1 MALQGTQEHSSKLAA
16 LPTFSPR
23 FFVLLAFC
31 AALYYGAAKL
41 GLLLA
46 LAHSNATPVWPPS
59 GLALALFL
67 LLGRRAWPAVMAGAW
82 IANALTF
89 VDNQAASGA
98 VIAVTSGAIAAGNTL
113 EALIAAHIMRSFG
126 DGKTE
131 FRSQLGV
138 YRFCACIA
146 SAAIVAAAIG
156 TLSLTA
162 SGIVPPE
169 AAVRIAGTWWIGD
182 FLGMLIVTPACMLPF
197 AAPARMR
204 LLPVG
209 LLALVTLAVSGALFA
224 DSALTAGLPRFAPY
238 MLLAPVL
245 WAALK
250 YGRAAVILQL
260 LVIGA
265 VAVPLTAAQHG
276 PFASGVQHQSL
287 LSLCA
292 FLIVLAVVGYVICA
306 DRLAFD
312 DIESASGE
320 AAEESWMPLALLI
333 GCLALT
339 VSAWSFVSNDT
350 ERRARERFDVA
361 ADAVRARLVEKLN
374 AYESLLRSGSALFE
388 ASQQVEQGEWE
399 AFVRG
404 LNLPQNYP
412 GVMGLGYAAHIPAP
426 RADAIVAAIRADGQ
440 PTFRIWPEG
449 RRELYV
455 PVTFLEPQTEANAA
469 AVGYDMHAEAA
480 RARAIDEAALTGR
493 LSATGPV
500 RLVQQARS
508 EPYAGFLMF
517 IPILEH
523 GGAQP
528 GGAQTMRGFVY
539 CPLRLIDLV
548 NGIFGT
554 GLDETKLEIFDGVLD
569 GPLMFASSAA
579 NGNRSYLTELHSV
592 QWVQI
597 GDVGHQWVL
606 RITPTSL
613 FDASVD
619 QGKPFIVLVL
629 GTMVSLLFFGI
640 SRNLAEARK
649 HALVTVNQSSARLKE
664 KSDILAESEASFKLL
679 TSAIR
684 NHAILKLDPSG
695 RIVSWNAGAKRLF
708 GYDAGEIVG
717 RDVGI
722 LANPPGS
729 AGAPSGQAA
738 MLAALEQ
745 GQFEETQ
752 VRYRRDGSSF
762 LALAELF
769 PIVSEAGREMGFA
782 TIIRDVTDDK
792 AAEQELFDAK
802 VKAEA
807 ASEAKSAFVANMSH
821 ELRTPMNAVLGIAQL
836 LSHTDLTRDQQN
848 YLQMIS
854 VAGRSLL
861 AVINDVLDFSKIEAN
876 KLEIVV
882 EPFTLDDIVDSVASV
897 MAVNAADKPVT
908 VSICVAAD
916 VPHGLVGDAQ
926 RIGQILVN
934 LVSNAIKFTER
945 GSVALDI
952 SCTRPE
958 AGMCDLEFCVDDS
971 GIGMDEHEVATLFTP
986 FSQADASMAR
996 RFGGTGLGLAISQR
1010 FAALMGGR
1018 IRVESVA
1025 GAGSGFTFAVRL
1037 KVHAVP
1043 DPYALAPEFSGLH
1056 LLYAEEDTA
1065 LHRCALELA
1074 KRWGWS
1080 IDVVS
1085 STAMLAERL
1094 ADYAR
1099 AGQRCDLILASAS
1112 LAGAFPAGAID
1123 AVPARLAAGQAARI
1137 CLTDAYVVGARAQ
1150 LRPDNA
1156 DAVVN
1161 RPLTR
1166 SALYRAMSGHGA
1178 SGRAD
1183 PLMPQNKPL
1192 AGISVLLAEDNPLN
1206 QVVACGMLEM
1216 AGASVHIVANGSEAV
1231 SMLKQNPASFDLVLM
1246 DVQMPV
1252 MDGFSATESIRRDLG
1267 MSLPVLAMSAGVTMV
1282 EQARCQQAGM
1292 NDFIPKPV
1300 EADVLVA
1307 TILRYGRRE
1316 RAPVASRPAA
1326 DGVFDIGRLEA
1337 MAGHDSAQKGKLVAL
1352 VRKAIAYGAETAGQ
1366 IHVAL
1371 AAGAPGAA
1379 ADGLHSL
1386 RGTLGTLGA
1395 KRFVRASSE
1404 AERLLRSGRAGPED
1418 VRAMLD
1424 LVWAEQAHTV
1434 DLAEAWLRAQD
1445 AAPTSNEV

>member
-1 MALQGTQEHSSKLAA
+1 MALQGTQEQSSKLASI
-16 LPTFSPR
+16 PTFSPR

-67 LLGRRAWPAVMAGAW
+67 LLGKRAWPAVMAGAW
-82 IANALTF
+82 IANAVAF
-89 VDNQAASGA
+89 ADNQAGSGA
-98 VIAVTSGAIAAGNTL
+98 VIAVTAGAMALGNTL
-113 EALIAAHIMRSFG
+113 EAFIASRIMRSFG
-126 DGKTE
+126 DGKTA

-156 TLSLTA
+156 TVSLTA
-162 SGIVPPE
+162 SGIVAPD
-169 AAVRIAGTWWIGD
+169 AALRIAGTWWIGD
-182 FLGMLIVTPACMLPF
+182 FLGMLIITPACMLPF
-197 AAPARMR
+197 AAPARLR
-204 LLPVG
+204 LLPVC
-209 LLALVTLAVSGALFA
+209 LLTLMTLAVSGALFSDHKMTA
-224 DSALTAGLPRFAPY
+224 DLPRFVPY
-238 MLLAPVL
+238 ILLLPVL

-292 FLIVLAVVGYVICA
+292 FLIVVAVVGYVICA

-312 DIESASGE
+312 DIESTGSD

-350 ERRARERFDVA
+350 ERRARERFDAA
-361 ADAVRARLVEKLN
+361 ADAVRERLVDKLS
-374 AYESLLRSGSALFE
+374 AYESLLRSGAALFE
-388 ASQQVEQGEWE
+388 ASRQVDKSEWE
-399 AFVRG
+399 AFVGG
-404 LNLPQNYP
+404 LNLPQHYP
-412 GVMGLGYAAHIPAP
+412 GVMGLGYAAHIPAS
-426 RADAIVAAIRADGQ
+426 RADAILAAVRADGQ
-440 PTFRIWPEG
+440 SAFRVWPEG
-449 RRELYV
+449 RRDFYV
-455 PVTFLEPQTEANAA
+455 PVTFLEPQTEANANA
-469 AVGYDMHAEAA
+469 LGYDMHAEAA

-493 LSATGPV
+493 LSATGPI
-500 RLVQQARS
+500 RLVQQTRS

-517 IPILEH
+517 IPIFDKH
-523 GGAQP
+523 GARSGSAQS
-528 GGAQTMRGFVY
+528 MRGFVF
-539 CPLRLIDLV
+539 CPLRMIDLV

-554 GLDETKLEIFDGVLD
+554 GLDQTKLEIFDGALD
-569 GPLMFASSAA
+569 GPLMFESSAA
-579 NGNRSYLTELHSV
+579 SGNRSYLTQLNSV
-592 QWVQI
+592 QRMQI

-664 KSDILAESEASFKLL
+664 KSDILAESEARFKLL

-684 NHAILKLDPSG
+684 NHAILNLDPGG

-708 GYDAGEIVG
+708 GYDAEDVVG

-722 LANPPGS
+722 LANPPGA

-769 PIVSEAGREMGFA
+769 PIVSEAGQEMGFA
-782 TIIRDVTDDK
+782 TIIRDVTHDK

-897 MAVNAADKPVT
+897 MALNAADKPVT
-908 VSICVAAD
+908 VSVCVAAD

-934 LVSNAIKFTER
+934 LVSNAIKFTGR
-945 GSVALDI
+945 GSVSLNI
-952 SCTRPE
+952 GCTRAE
-958 AGMCDLEFCVDDS
+958 TGFCALEFRVDDS
-971 GIGMDEHEVATLFTP
+971 GIGMNEDEVASLFTP

-1010 FAALMGGR
+1010 FAALMGGQ

-1037 KVHAVP
+1037 KINPVP
-1043 DPYALAPEFSGLH
+1043 DPYALPPEFSGLH
-1056 LLYAEEDTA
+1056 LLYAEEDAA
-1065 LHRCALELA
+1065 LHRSALELA

-1080 IDVVS
+1080 IDVVA
-1085 STAMLAERL
+1085 STAMLAARL

-1099 AGQRCDLILASAS
+1099 AGQRCDVILASAR
-1112 LAGAFPAGAID
+1112 LAGAFPAGAMG
-1123 AVPARLAAGQAARI
+1123 AVRARLGAGETARI

-1150 LRPDNA
+1150 LRPDNT
-1156 DAVVN
+1156 DAIVN

-1166 SALYRAMSGHGA
+1166 PALYRALCGHGA
-1178 SGRAD
+1178 SGRTD
-1183 PLMPQNKPL
+1183 PLTPHHKPL

-1231 SMLKQNPASFDLVLM
+1231 SMLRHNPTSFDLVLM

-1252 MDGFSATESIRRDLG
+1252 MDGFTATESIRRDLG

-1282 EQARCQQAGM
+1282 EQARCRQAGM

-1300 EADVLVA
+1300 DADVLVA
-1307 TILRYGRRE
+1307 TIMRYGRRE
-1316 RAPVASRPAA
+1316 RASAASRPAP
-1326 DGVFDIGRLEA
+1326 GEVFDIGRLEA
-1337 MAGHDSAQKGKLVAL
+1337 MAAHDSAQKDRLVAL
-1352 VRKAIAYGAETAGQ
+1352 VRKAIVFGAETAVQ
-1366 IHVAL
+1366 IRDAL
-1371 AAGAPGAA
+1371 AAGTAGVA

-1395 KRFVRASSE
+1395 KRFVRASAE
-1404 AERLLRSGRAGPED
+1404 AERLLRSGQAGPED
-1418 VRAMLD
+1418 VRAMLE
-1424 LVWAEQAHTV
+1424 LVWLEQAHTV
-1434 DLAEAWLRAQD
+1434 DQAKAWLQAQEE
-1445 AAPTSNEV
+1445 PS